1 MCVCVCVKWSGKVL
15 AASKVYVHINAHLWI
30 LFIMATAPNM
40 RDLTE
45 LATVVSTLQ

>member
-1 MCVCVCVKWSGKVL
+1 MCVCVKWFGEVL
-15 AASKVYVHINAHLWI
+15 PASKVYVHIAHLWI

-45 LATVVSTLQ
+45 LVAEVFM